1 VFRIRHRDYFEY
13 VLMNTLTLGMLWYI
27 ILLVST
33 ICHEA
38 AHALAAYW
46 GGDRTAYEGGQVS
59 LSPIPHIRR
68 EPIGMVLM
76 PLISYA
82 VGGFMIGWASA
93 PYDPRWAGRHPNR
106 AAWMALA
113 GPAANFTLMFL
124 GLGLAFLGLKTGF
137 FAAPQRVGF
146 STLLAPVGVQGYAGG
161 IAAAVSILIVLNL
174 TLGTFN
180 LIPLPP
186 LDGASAIRLVLT
198 RRMGQ
203 MYWDFVSHPAY
214 ALFGLFI
221 AWKLYDRMF
230 DPLFDLLLRLLYPHL
245 VYG

>member
-1 VFRIRHRDYFEY
+1 
-13 VLMNTLTLGMLWYI
+13 MNTLTLGMLWYI
-27 ILLVST
+27 VLLVST

-59 LSPIPHIRR
+59 LNPIPHIQR

-82 VGGFMIGWASA
+82 VSGFMIGWASA
-93 PYDPRWAGRHPNR
+93 PYDPRWAARHPDR

-113 GPAANFTLMFL
+113 GPAANCILM
-124 GLGLAFLGLKTGF
+124 GVGLALAFIGLKTGF
-137 FAAPQRVGF
+137 FAAPSHASF
-146 STLLAPVGVQGYAGG
+146 SALLAPAGG
-161 IAAAVSILIVLNL
+161 QGWAGGVAASLSILIVLNM
-174 TLGTFN
+174 TLATFN

-186 LDGASAIRLVLT
+186 LDGASAIRIILP
-198 RRMGQ
+198 RRVGQ
-203 MYWDFVSHPAY
+203 AYWDFVNHPAY

-221 AWKLYDRMF
+221 AWKVYGYLLS
-230 DPLFDLLLRLLYPHL
+230 PLFDLLLRLLYPEFSYL
-245 VYG
+245 R